1 MKMLMATAKASL
13 MLAALAPCAGAQAQA
28 YPSKPIQMS
37 VSTSPGAGTDLMGR
51 TIAERLGP
59 RLGTTIVVENRP
71 AAAGLLAGQMAKR
84 AAPDGYN
91 LLFTN
96 DNLVLMMAL
105 GANKD
110 VNVLTD
116 FQPVSLTSA
125 TDFFLVVSGDALGMK
140 SVTDLVRLAQQ
151 KPGVLSYATPGI
163 GSPHHLGME
172 LFKQQT
178 GTDIVHVPYKGMGP
192 AMPDII
198 AGRVQVTMTGFPA
211 VSSHMKSGKLR
222 ILGVA
227 SPKRSVEQPDVPTL
241 AEAGVPN
248 VEIQGYNYVMAPL
261 GTPPAIVARLNR
273 DINELLKTP
282 EVQEELAKRGTA
294 AAGGTPEQLMQKLR
308 SEAEKWTAVVKRAGI
323 KPE

>member
-1 MKMLMATAKASL
+1 MKTLITTASL
-13 MLAALAPCAGAQAQA
+13 MLAATGPWSDTMAQA

-37 VSTSPGAGTDLMGR
+37 VSTAPGAGTDLMGR
-51 TIAERLGP
+51 TVAERLGQ

-71 AAAGLLAGQMAKR
+71 AAAGLLAGQMFKR
-84 AAPDGYN
+84 AAPDGYS

-105 GANKD
+105 GSNKD

-116 FQPVSLTSA
+116 FQPVSLASM
-125 TDFFLVVSGDALGMK
+125 TDFFLVVSGDALPMK
-140 SVTDLVRLAQQ
+140 TVTDLVRLAKQ
-151 KPGVLSYATPGI
+151 KPGALSYATPGI
-163 GSPHHLGME
+163 GAPHHLGME
-172 LFKQQT
+172 LFKQQS
-178 GTDIVHVPYKGMGP
+178 GADIVHVPYKGMGP
-192 AMPDII
+192 AMPDLI

-227 SPKRSVEQPDVPTL
+227 SPRRSPEQPDVPTL

-248 VEIQGYNYVMAPL
+248 VEIQGYNYAVAPL

-273 DINELLKTP
+273 EINELLKMP
-282 EVQEELAKRGTA
+282 EVQEELTRRGTA

-308 SEAEKWTAVVKRAGI
+308 AEAEKWTAVVKRAGI